1 MNTELPEGAP
11 IIGLDLAKKS
21 FVGCMLT
28 GEGFVKQQI
37 FKGTMKRDETG
48 WGLLKQKIKPDDL
61 VFMEAGTASFT
72 LARYLKA
79 QTAARVEV
87 LNPGMLRII
96 WMSQKKNDKADSIKL
111 ACIGRDMVEEA
122 WPTISVPTEE
132 EQAERSSITSYV
144 FNKKQETQ
152 VVNRLYAV
160 FNSLGFPE
168 IKKSELRDNAKAR
181 RDVADRLL
189 EEYPKA
195 YHEVQLLLDGLD
207 LIQLQIS
214 VRLDNLR
221 EICLDHPKQA
231 LSWLSIPGIG
241 LINTATLTA
250 FVGDGSRFSNP
261 HQLLNF
267 AGLVP
272 KQDQSGPVDRH
283 LGIHKHGNSAIRR
296 NIVQGAWIASKMQP
310 NCPITKYGYR
320 KRLNGK
326 SKQNVAIA
334 VANKMLRTGLALLHS
349 GKLYSPMIAHDYE
362 RLETK
367 LRGYKLEALMNSL
380 PQE

>member
-1 MNTELPEGAP
+1 VNTELPEGAH

-144 FNKKQETQ
+144 FNKK
-152 VVNRLYAV
+152 
-160 FNSLGFPE
+160 
-168 IKKSELRDNAKAR
+168 
-181 RDVADRLL
+181 
-189 EEYPKA
+189 
-195 YHEVQLLLDGLD
+195 
-207 LIQLQIS
+207 
-214 VRLDNLR
+214 
-221 EICLDHPKQA
+221 
-231 LSWLSIPGIG
+231 
-241 LINTATLTA
+241 
-250 FVGDGSRFSNP
+250 
-261 HQLLNF
+261 
-267 AGLVP
+267 
-272 KQDQSGPVDRH
+272 
-283 LGIHKHGNSAIRR
+283 
-296 NIVQGAWIASKMQP
+296 IVQGAWIASKMQP